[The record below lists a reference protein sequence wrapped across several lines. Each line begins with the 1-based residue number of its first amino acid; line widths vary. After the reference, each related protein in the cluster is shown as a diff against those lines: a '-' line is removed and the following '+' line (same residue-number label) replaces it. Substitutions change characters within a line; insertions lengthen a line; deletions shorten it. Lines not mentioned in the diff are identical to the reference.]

1 MLGVLGVRTQA
12 HLLGQ
17 TAATRLH
24 FLKPP
29 LEEGEEVEPGPKQ
42 TACREA
48 VVAVAELARQGYLW
62 ELAEPERQGRATR
75 AGQLFLHLAR
85 TAQAAAAAVLVVLA
99 VTVQQARS
107 PELAGLERHPPSM
120 ARLPLMHP
128 VGLAGGLAEQMQMTR
143 PQTLAM
149 AAVERLQF

>member
-1 MLGVLGVRTQA
+1 
-12 HLLGQ
+12 
-17 TAATRLH
+17 
-24 FLKPP
+24 

-48 VVAVAELARQGYLW
+48 AAAAAEL
-62 ELAEPERQGRATR
+62 ELQVFPWDREALRHPAKATQE
-75 AGQLFLHLAR
+75 AHLSGLPTP
-85 TAQAAAAAVLVVLA
+85 TAQAAVAAVLAVLA
-99 VTVQQARS
+99 ATAQQARS

-128 VGLAGGLAEQMQMTR
+128 AGLAGNLMEQMQMTR

-149 AAVERLQF
+149 AAVERLQV